1 VNPGLRAP
9 QIGWPAS
16 LLVAAV
22 LALALAQ
29 KLPAQRPQ
37 LPTAATDA
45 IVQWDAVSVF
55 MDMDSSSQ
63 QVWTLRKG
71 VSVYIDLRMDQGG
84 KSWCG
89 VRSSAQTGRIGFV
102 DCKSLLRTSHV
113 SPAGSGTVASSSNSS
128 RAAPPDILLAQPA
141 TPSNSGYAAMKNQ
154 VVKEGVI
161 DSGYIATLEMQARTG
176 SASAVTRAALAHLAA
191 GQFELSQHEPD
202 KAMEHFEAMEPYSGQ
217 QRDLVMSS
225 IVGRCYA
232 LLLKSE
238 FSAALQLIEK
248 GRKISPRS
256 ADLAALSGW
265 AHYRLNQTDAAVAD
279 FETAQRLQ
287 PSPSIAQFL
296 DKAKRDRDS
305 EDDFREG
312 ESSHFVIR
320 YHGGAS
326 RQLASDVVRT
336 LEDHFQTLR
345 SELHY
350 TPPEPIGVILY
361 TQETFR
367 DVTRVPGW
375 AGGVNDGKIRVPVQG
390 LESVSDQLAR
400 ILKHE
405 LTHSFVY
412 QKTQGR
418 CPTWLQ
424 EGTAQWMEGRRTG
437 TDAAQLIA
445 VVNDGK
451 GKSLR
456 YLDGTWMSLSVGQAR
471 FAYAW
476 ALAVVEAIEGTS
488 GSDGLD
494 RLLDSERTE
503 STGEAALLQA
513 LRTSYS
519 GLDDTT
525 VDFLRKAYLQ

>member
-1 VNPGLRAP
+1 
-9 QIGWPAS
+9 
-16 LLVAAV
+16 
-22 LALALAQ
+22 
-29 KLPAQRPQ
+29 
-37 LPTAATDA
+37 
-45 IVQWDAVSVF
+45 
-55 MDMDSSSQ
+55 
-63 QVWTLRKG
+63 
-71 VSVYIDLRMDQGG
+71 
-84 KSWCG
+84 
-89 VRSSAQTGRIGFV
+89 
-102 DCKSLLRTSHV
+102 
-113 SPAGSGTVASSSNSS
+113 
-128 RAAPPDILLAQPA
+128 
-141 TPSNSGYAAMKNQ
+141 
-154 VVKEGVI
+154 
-161 DSGYIATLEMQARTG
+161 
-176 SASAVTRAALAHLAA
+176 
-191 GQFELSQHEPD
+191 
-202 KAMEHFEAMEPYSGQ
+202 
-217 QRDLVMSS
+217 
-225 IVGRCYA
+225 
-232 LLLKSE
+232 
-238 FSAALQLIEK
+238 
-248 GRKISPRS
+248 
-256 ADLAALSGW
+256 
-265 AHYRLNQTDAAVAD
+265 
-279 FETAQRLQ
+279 
-287 PSPSIAQFL
+287 L
-296 DKAKRDRDS
+296 DKAKRDKDS
-305 EDDFREG
+305 EGDFREG

-437 TDAAQLIA
+437 ADAAQLIA

>member
-1 VNPGLRAP
+1 VNSGLRAP
-9 QIGWPAS
+9 ESSRFGS
-16 LLVAAV
+16 LLVAAGLV
-22 LALALAQ
+22 LALAPPLLAQ
-29 KLPAQRPQ
+29 RLQ
-37 LPTAATDA
+37 LPTAATEA
-45 IVQWDAVSVF
+45 VVQWDVVNVF

-63 QVWTLRKG
+63 QVWTLKKG
-71 VSVYIDLRMDQGG
+71 ASVYVDLRMDQGG

-89 VRSSAQTGRIGFV
+89 VRSSSQANRIGFV
-102 DCKSLLRTSHV
+102 DCKSLLRTSNV
-113 SPAGSGTVASSSNSS
+113 SPGTSGASAKPSGSSST
-128 RAAPPDILLAQPA
+128 AAADFPLTRPA
-141 TPSNSGYAAMKNQ
+141 TPTNSGYAAMKNQ
-154 VVKEGVI
+154 VVKEGII
-161 DSGYIATLEMQARTG
+161 DSGFIATLETQARSG

-191 GQFELSQHEPD
+191 GEFELSQHEAD
-202 KAMEHFEAMEPYSGQ
+202 KAIEHFEAMEPYSGQ
-217 QRDLVMSS
+217 QRDLVMAS
-225 IVGRCYA
+225 IVGRAYA

-238 FSAALQLIEK
+238 FSSALELIEK

-265 AHYRLNQTDAAVAD
+265 AHYRLNQTEAAVTD

-287 PSPSIAQFL
+287 PSASVAQFL
-296 DKAKRDRDS
+296 EKAKRDKDS
-305 EDDFREG
+305 EGDFREG
-312 ESSHFVIR
+312 ESSHFIVR

-326 RQLASDVVRT
+326 RQLASEVIRT
-336 LEDHFQTLR
+336 LEDQFQTLR

-375 AGGVNDGKIRVPVQG
+375 AGGVNDGRIRVPVQG
-390 LESVSDQLAR
+390 LETVADQLAR

-405 LTHSFVY
+405 LTHSFVF

-424 EGTAQWMEGRRTG
+424 EGVAQWMEGRRTG
-437 TDAAQLIA
+437 ADAAQLVAAID
-445 VVNDGK
+445 DGK

-456 YLDGTWMSLSVGQAR
+456 YLDGPWMSLSVGQAR

-476 ALAVVEAIEGTS
+476 ALAVVEAIEATS

-503 STGEAALLQA
+503 SSGEAALLQA

-525 VDFLRKAYLQ
+525 VDYLRKTYWQ